1 LFDVFFSPP
10 AFFKIGGIKMEFG
23 EFLFWVGFCI
33 CLGMGFVLGVAGGVA
48 LLGFLDERKK

>member
-1 LFDVFFSPP
+1 
-10 AFFKIGGIKMEFG
+10 MEFG